1 MNPHGKFREY
11 FALTFFVLIFA
22 LAGCESPSRPP
33 EQPLVPV
40 TVAEVQEYSGAEGVN
55 YSASIVPYQQ
65 VPVAFKS
72 AGYVTSIL
80 QRKGVDGRVR
90 NLQQGDWVKTGTVLA
105 TVRQSDYRD
114 ALNQYKGQLEQAKA
128 GAEKSNQD
136 FGRAQALYKANA
148 MTQSDYDAAKAQY
161 DSSQGTVATAQAAVA
176 QAEQSLADCEVRVPF
191 DAQVLSRNIEL
202 GALVGSGTTAFTIG
216 ETQTV
221 KAIFGIPDTVLS
233 AVTLGKK
240 QAVQTETYPQSFMG
254 QITAIAPQADQKSR
268 TFQVEVTLP
277 NPQGLLKSG
286 MVATLVLGQATLT
299 VPVMVVPISAIVS
312 SGVGAGAGAGT
323 GDGTKTFSVFVAE
336 HDGEKDVARRRTVQP
351 GAAFGNMV
359 AVTKGVS
366 VGDRVL
372 VNGAT
377 LVNDG
382 QAIRVIQ

>member
-1 MNPHGKFREY
+1 
-11 FALTFFVLIFA
+11 
-22 LAGCESPSRPP
+22 
-33 EQPLVPV
+33 
-40 TVAEVQEYSGAEGVN
+40 
-55 YSASIVPYQQ
+55 
-65 VPVAFKS
+65 
-72 AGYVTSIL
+72 
-80 QRKGVDGRVR
+80 
-90 NLQQGDWVKTGTVLA
+90 
-105 TVRQSDYRD
+105 VRQSDYRD
-114 ALNQYKGQLEQAKA
+114 AVNQYKGQLEQAKA

-176 QAEQSLADCEVRVPF
+176 QAEQALADCEVRAPF

-286 MVATLVLGQATLT
+286 MVATLVLGQARLT
-299 VPVMVVPISAIVS
+299 VPLMVVPISAIVS
-312 SGVGAGAGAGT
+312 SGVGT
-323 GDGTKTFSVFVAE
+323 GDGPKTFSVFVAE

>member
-1 MNPHGKFREY
+1 MNLHGKFREH
-11 FALTFFVLIFA
+11 FALAFFVLLFA
-22 LAGCESPSRPP
+22 LSGCESLSKPP

-90 NLQQGDWVKTGTVLA
+90 NLQQGDWVKKGMVLA
-105 TVRQSDYRD
+105 TVRQSDYHE
-114 ALNQYKGQLEQAKA
+114 AVNQYKGQLEQAKA

-176 QAEQSLADCEVRVPF
+176 QAEQALADCEVRAPF

-240 QAVQTETYPQSFMG
+240 QPVQTETYPQSFMG

-268 TFQVEVTLP
+268 TFQVEVTIP

-286 MVATLVLGQATLT
+286 MVATLVLGQARLT
-299 VPVMVVPISAIVS
+299 VPLMVVPISAIVS
-312 SGVGAGAGAGT
+312 SGVGT
-323 GDGTKTFSVFVAE
+323 GDGPKTFSVFVAE